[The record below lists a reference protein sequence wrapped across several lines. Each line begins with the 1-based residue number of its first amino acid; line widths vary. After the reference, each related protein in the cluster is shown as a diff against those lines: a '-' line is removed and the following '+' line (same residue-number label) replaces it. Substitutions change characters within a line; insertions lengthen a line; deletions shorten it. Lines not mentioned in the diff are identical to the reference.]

1 MADGMVSMRILVV
14 DDAPFIVRALRDS
27 LEARGFEIH
36 EAQSGEEAISVYR
49 ELRPDV
55 VLMDILMP
63 GMNGISVTRE
73 IVNIDP
79 SANIIVITAIGK
91 PGLEKECIDA
101 GARGFLLKPF
111 RIRDLLALIESL
123 GKGR

>member
-1 MADGMVSMRILVV
+1 MRILVV
-14 DDAPFIVRALRDS
+14 DDAPFILRALRDS
-27 LEARGFEIH
+27 LEARGFEVH
-36 EAQSGEEAISVYR
+36 EAQSGEEALSAYKDI
-49 ELRPDV
+49 RPDV

-73 IVNIDP
+73 IMKIDP

-91 PGLEKECIDA
+91 PGLEKECMDA

-111 RIRDLLALIESL
+111 RIRDLLDLIEAL
-123 GKGR
+123 PGRGDER

>member
-1 MADGMVSMRILVV
+1 MRILVV
-14 DDAPFIVRALRDS
+14 DDAPFIVRALRDV
-27 LEARGFEIH
+27 LGARGFEIH
-36 EAQSGEEAISVYR
+36 EVQSGEEALSVYR
-49 ELRPDV
+49 DLRPDV

-63 GMNGISVTRE
+63 GMNGIAVTRE
-73 IVNIDP
+73 IVNMDP

-91 PGLEKECIDA
+91 PGLERECMDA

-123 GKGR
+123 SRRGDER

>member
-1 MADGMVSMRILVV
+1 MRILVV
-14 DDAPFIVRALRDS
+14 DDAPFILRVLRDS
-27 LEARGFEIH
+27 LEARGFEVH
-36 EAQSGEEAISVYR
+36 EAQSGEEALSAYKDI
-49 ELRPDV
+49 RPDV

-73 IVNIDP
+73 IMKIDP

-91 PGLEKECIDA
+91 PGLEKDCMDA
-101 GARGFLLKPF
+101 GAKGFLLKPF
-111 RIRDLLALIESL
+111 RMRDLLDLIDSL

>member
-1 MADGMVSMRILVV
+1 MRILVV
-14 DDAPFIVRALRDS
+14 DDAPFILRALRDS

-36 EAQSGEEAISVYR
+36 EAQSGEEALSAYKDI
-49 ELRPDV
+49 RPDV

-73 IVNIDP
+73 IMKIDP

-91 PGLEKECIDA
+91 PGLEKECMDA

-111 RIRDLLALIESL
+111 RIRDLLDLIEAL
-123 GKGR
+123 PGRGDER